1 MKLYA
6 NFRVMGEQCSW
17 SAFAAKGSG
26 MMARAWIVWLD
37 VHNEVIRLSHP
48 PTPRRRCGAS
58 EWCVNLV
65 AQPGNASTDVAVL
78 LNCSTARRQGA
89 AEGGRPGGAP
99 CD

>member
-1 MKLYA
+1 MKLHA
-6 NFRVMGEQCSW
+6 DFRVMGEQCSW
-17 SAFAAKGSG
+17 SAFAAFGG
-26 MMARAWIVWLD
+26 RTARAWIVWLD

-65 AQPGNASTDVAVL
+65 AQLGNAGADVAVL

-89 AEGGRPGGAP
+89 AEGDRPGGAP
-99 CD
+99 